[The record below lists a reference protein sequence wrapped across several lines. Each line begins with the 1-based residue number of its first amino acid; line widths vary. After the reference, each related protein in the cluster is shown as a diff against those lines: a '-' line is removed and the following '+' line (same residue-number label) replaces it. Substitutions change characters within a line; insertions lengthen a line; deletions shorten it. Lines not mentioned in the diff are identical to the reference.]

1 MQALMPIEN
10 NGKKLQPGFRLKRL
24 EMLNWGTF
32 NGQVQ
37 RMQPDCR
44 WTMLVGV
51 NGTGKST
58 AADALRTLLVPP
70 ARSTYNDASIDHK
83 LKHSR
88 RDRTKRTYI
97 RGAYGA
103 ASQEDSATALTQ
115 YLRPEG
121 VQSILL
127 AVFTNEF
134 TGSEATLAQILWD
147 QNDKTDQIY
156 MVAKSDKTIH
166 GHLTDLGTSREMPK
180 SLRRRGFETYN
191 SFAGYE
197 ESFRR
202 LIGIPGASALEV
214 FNQAIGVKEVTDL
227 NRFVRLHMLEP
238 SNMVTFIETQIK
250 PHYTQLNACWEAIKK
265 AENQLIVLKPLA
277 QNYRKMTAAQK
288 VKEGFEDLKNLLSGY
303 YAQKHLELRFA
314 FHEELEELINRQ
326 QVERDALAVE
336 QTTDQDKKSSITIAI
351 GNDETGR
358 RLKDIERDIND
369 AVRSRDVKM
378 RVSGDLKRHLA
389 VLPYPPT
396 LETQEQFDA
405 MRKKLLTDRSPMES
419 NLETLEQ
426 KQLEHGVAKRQAEDN
441 RERIAKEVESVRN
454 NKVLIPENLVR
465 IRSLIC
471 QKSGIPQAD
480 LPFAGE
486 LMEVKPEF
494 KDWTGAIERLLHNFG
509 TSLLVPEKCYFAVAK
524 YINHHHLGTRLVF
537 FRVPTAKPAI
547 RTDFLTDPKR
557 VPFRLVFD
565 EEKPLTEWVKAEVA
579 RRFAHTC
586 CDDIQALNQVDF
598 GITREGL
605 IRDGNRH
612 VKDDRSTI
620 NDRSHYVLGWNTQ
633 GKLAALAEEFEAIG
647 KKVTDLGQ
655 KLSNVG
661 GQIKTLQ
668 AKLTATREALAVENF
683 DDINFQPELKTLEQL
698 HHEQDRLKKSSN
710 KIQELEK
717 QLAETQDRI
726 VKRGKKLEKMGED
739 IGGLKKQL
747 AENMSR
753 VNKLKAVLQ
762 GVTLDMAAIQGQVEK
777 FQEADNLTIEN
788 VEDVEDAVDK
798 KIQRKIYEQGTII
811 NNLQTAVAVAMKD
824 FLMTYPDETADLKA
838 DITYGE
844 EFCKLQ
850 ERVEGEQLPVYKERF
865 FSLLNTNLIMDIAA
879 LNTKLSEQEGDIRKR
894 IEAVNLSLRKIK
906 FSPETYVQITMS
918 PTKTDEFNRFKTDL
932 KKCLSHGILPAP
944 EDQERIYT
952 NIRELISRFDKEPEW
967 TNRVT
972 DVRNWLE
979 YGVREL
985 YAADNTE
992 AEYYSASSGKS
1003 GGQKSLLAFTILAS
1017 AITAQYGLNG
1027 DKDDIHRFRLVVVD
1041 EAFGKTDEENS
1052 QRALELFKE
1061 LGLQL
1066 VVINP
1071 FDAKSRIVE
1080 DYVDSYHLVTKQ
1092 DEVSSLRRASRAE
1105 YESVREVN

>member
-10 NGKKLQPGFRLKRL
+10 NGKQLLPGFRLKRL

-103 ASQEDSATALTQ
+103 TSQEDSATALTQ
-115 YLRPEG
+115 YLRSEG

-156 MVAKSDKTIH
+156 MVAKSDKNIH
-166 GHLTDLGTSREMPK
+166 DHLTDLGTSREMPK
-180 SLRRRGFETYN
+180 ALRRRGFETYN

-202 LIGIPGASALEV
+202 LIGIPGAGALEV

-227 NRFVRLHMLEP
+227 NRFVRLHMLED
-238 SNMVTFIETQIK
+238 SNMVDFINTQIK

-277 QNYRKMTAAQK
+277 QNYRKMTDTQK
-288 VKEGFEDLKNLLSGY
+288 LKESLDELKGALPGY
-303 YAQKHLELRFA
+303 YAQKQLELRFA
-314 FHEELEELINRQ
+314 FHEALEEKINQ
-326 QVERDALAVE
+326 QEAERTVLAGEQDAD
-336 QTTDQDKKSSITIAI
+336 QTKKTSITIAI
-351 GNDETGR
+351 GNDEIGQ
-358 RLKDIERDIND
+358 RLKDIQRDIND
-369 AVRSRDVKM
+369 AVRDRDIKM
-378 RVSGDLKRHLA
+378 KAAGELKQHLA
-389 VLPYPPT
+389 ILQHPPA
-396 LETQEQFDA
+396 LETAEQFDT
-405 MRKKLLTDRSPMES
+405 MRRKLLTDRGPMET
-419 NLETLEQ
+419 NLEDMEK
-426 KQLEHGVAKRQAEDN
+426 KQLEHGVAKKHAEEN
-441 RERIAKEVESVRN
+441 RESIAKEAESVRN
-454 NKVLIPENLVR
+454 NKVLIPEHLVR
-465 IRSLIC
+465 IRALIC
-471 QKSGIPQAD
+471 QKSGIPLD
-480 LPFAGE
+480 ELPFAGE

-494 KDWTGAIERLLHNFG
+494 KEWTGAIERLLHNFG
-509 TSLLVPEKCYFAVAK
+509 TSLLVPERSYFAVAK
-524 YINHHHLGTRLVF
+524 YINHHHLGARLVF
-537 FRVPTAKPAI
+537 FRVPTAKPTV
-547 RTDFLTDPKR
+547 RTDFLNDPKR

-565 EEKPLTEWVKAEVA
+565 EAKSLTEWVKAEVV
-579 RRFAHTC
+579 RRFSHSC
-586 CDDIQALNQVDF
+586 CDDIQALNQVDY

-605 IRDGNRH
+605 IRDGSRH
-612 VKDDRSTI
+612 VKDDRSAI

-633 GKLAALAEEFEAIG
+633 GKLAALAEEFEVVA
-647 KKVTDLGQ
+647 KKIKDLDE

-661 GQIKTLQ
+661 GKIKTLQ
-668 AKLTATREALAVENF
+668 AKLAAIRGALNIENF

-698 HHEQDRLKKSSN
+698 HHEQERLKKSSD

-717 QLAETQDRI
+717 ELAETEKRLI
-726 VKRGKKLEKMGED
+726 KRGEKLKNLGEH

-747 AENMSR
+747 AENMAR
-753 VNKLKAVLQ
+753 VNKLKAALHGMTTDLVAVQ
-762 GVTLDMAAIQGQVEK
+762 AQVEK
-777 FQEADNLTIEN
+777 LQETEKLTIEN
-788 VEDVEDAVDK
+788 IEDVEDAVANK
-798 KIQRKIYEQGTII
+798 VQRKIDDQAGAISKLESSVV
-811 NNLQTAVAVAMKD
+811 LAMGR
-824 FLMTYPDETADLKA
+824 FLSAFPDETADLKA
-838 DITYGE
+838 DISYGE
-844 EFCKLQ
+844 EFCKLAEQ
-850 ERVEGEQLPVYKERF
+850 IEGEQLKVYKERF

-879 LNTKLSEQEGDIRKR
+879 LNTKLSEAEGDIRKR
-894 IEAVNLSLRKIK
+894 IEAVNLSLKKIK
-906 FSPETYVQITMS
+906 FSLETYVQIIMS
-918 PTKTDEFNRFKTDL
+918 PTKTDEFNRFRADL
-932 KKCLSHGILPAP
+932 KKCLSHGIMPAP
-944 EDQERIYT
+944 EEQERIYT
-952 NIRELISRFDKEPEW
+952 NIRELIARFDKEPEW

-1027 DKDDIHRFRLVVVD
+1027 DQDDIHRFRLVVVD